1 MTSDYIYIPTERTLK
16 NWLYQFKKNK
26 NYQTKNR
33 TQRGKINEDVLLCL
47 ITTLMDYPQWSGEKR
62 AEYLNFH
69 SGIFEAG
76 KGISLRTV
84 NRIISQLQFQIKS
97 IKFAPPARN
106 TVGLMILRAF
116 WACMV
121 LELTTQIDIIFIFV
135 DEAAVTLLSNT
146 IKGRA
151 LIGVVPVVEGILSDR
166 KLSILSC
173 VVPGFGVISKWFDES
188 VKGSDYAQFIR
199 EVTDLIRRVICTGS
213 YKICLIHD
221 NCKIHKTNETLNAI
235 QQMNLTE
242 LPTVPYSPQL
252 NDVVESY
259 FGFQKKEMAN
269 FQTPYSLLTKELTIL
284 IKKRWSEAELNFTP
298 KISERFY
305 SKWIATLRE
314 CKDGIPLSS
323 KRIYVEEDN
332 LFWLRSRVKTYRKK

>member
-1 MTSDYIYIPTERTLK
+1 M
-16 NWLYQFKKNK
+16 
-26 NYQTKNR
+26 
-33 TQRGKINEDVLLCL
+33 
-47 ITTLMDYPQWSGEKR
+47 
-62 AEYLNFH
+62 
-69 SGIFEAG
+69 
-76 KGISLRTV
+76 

-188 VKGSDYAQFIR
+188 VKGSDYAQFII
-199 EVTDLIRRVICTGS
+199 EVTDLIRRVI
-213 YKICLIHD
+213 
-221 NCKIHKTNETLNAI
+221 
-235 QQMNLTE
+235 
-242 LPTVPYSPQL
+242 
-252 NDVVESY
+252 
-259 FGFQKKEMAN
+259 
-269 FQTPYSLLTKELTIL
+269 
-284 IKKRWSEAELNFTP
+284 
-298 KISERFY
+298 
-305 SKWIATLRE
+305 
-314 CKDGIPLSS
+314 
-323 KRIYVEEDN
+323 
-332 LFWLRSRVKTYRKK
+332 